1 MDLQPPSFDSRR
13 MSGGDP
19 RRRAR
24 TLYWIG
30 WRITDIAEE
39 LGLNRA
45 TVESWKQRD
54 RWEDAP
60 AIQKMESSTEARY
73 VALINKEPK
82 TGQDFKE
89 IDLLGRQAERFA
101 RVRRYEEPGGHEGD
115 LNPNV
120 AARNEGP
127 KKKPVRNGFS
137 DEQIEQLRA
146 NFEKMRFGYQDV
158 WYRALDQRTRAILK
172 SRQIGATYYFAY
184 EALMDAIDT
193 GHNQI
198 FLSASKSQA
207 HVFKQYIVQFAKA
220 VGVKLTGD
228 PIILANG
235 AELIFL
241 GTNSLTAQSYHGN
254 FYFDEIFWVY
264 NFKKL
269 KKVAAAMASHKIYRR
284 TYFSTPSSIT
294 HEANDFWSGAE
305 YNKGRAKAEQV
316 DIDVTWRAL
325 RFGRK
330 CEDGVWR
337 QIVTLTDAE
346 AGGCDLFD
354 VDEIRRENSVEDY
367 SNLYDCQFTD
377 DTLSQFP
384 LSVMQGCQVD
394 SWIAWGA
401 DYQPFAPRPF
411 AGEVWIGYDPNE
423 SEKGDD
429 AALVAI
435 APPRVPG
442 GKFRLLERV
451 RMRGFEFD
459 DQNRAIKAMAAKYN
473 VTHIGIDKKGVGAA
487 VYQLVKQWFPTVVGI
502 EYSVVV
508 KTRMVLHTK
517 NIITRRRFE
526 YDAGWHDVTQSF
538 MAIRKVMT
546 GSGEAMTYKAVRGG
560 GVGHADVAWA
570 IMHALDREPLEGS
583 DNVNSQSIMEMS

>member
-13 MSGGDP
+13 K
-19 RRRAR
+19 AR

-45 TVESWKQRD
+45 TVESWKQRGK
-54 RWEDAP
+54 WEDAP
-60 AIQKMESSTEARY
+60 SIQKMESSTEARY

-127 KKKPVRNGFS
+127 KKKAGRNGFT

-158 WYRALDQRTRAILK
+158 WYQALDQRTRVILK

-235 AELIFL
+235 AEMIFL

-264 NFKKL
+264 GFKKL

-284 TYFSTPSSIT
+284 TYFSTPSSVT

-305 YNKGRAKAEQV
+305 YNKGRPKAEQHE
-316 DIDVTWRAL
+316 IDVTWRAL
-325 RFGRK
+325 RHGRK

-354 VDEIRRENSVEDY
+354 VDEIKRENSVEDY

-384 LSVMQGCQVD
+384 LSLMQGCQVD
-394 SWIAWGA
+394 SWMAWSA
-401 DYQPFAPRPF
+401 DYQPFAARPY
-411 AGEVWIGYDPNE
+411 AGEVWLGYDPNE

-435 APPRVPG
+435 APPRVAG

-451 RMRGFEFD
+451 RMKGFEFD
-459 DQNRAIKAMAAKYN
+459 DQSRAIKAMAAKYN

-538 MAIRKVMT
+538 MAIRKVLT

-583 DNVNSQSIMEMS
+583 DNPNSQSIMEMS